1 MFTLTGISKA
11 VTEALNQAPDVDGL
25 ANRLGVPSVSPRIV
39 AEYGGTHGAT
49 CLDYDPTQRLLVVG
63 VDTGAK
69 VLGANGLE
77 ALLATPH
84 VEPARSVHFI
94 PGTGRVLRLSQ
105 DGGLDVWCL
114 RTQTLLASARW
125 PEDVACV
132 RGLRGSPFVLVGETG
147 GCLRVAAVQAGA
159 DGGVLARRS
168 YAVVPDVAM
177 GRRADDR
184 ADRHRVDPESIVGR
198 AALVAIAP
206 RPRHEHARVLLAY
219 ADGGLSD
226 FNLHRRRPASVARP
240 NLERG
245 ELRDAAWIG
254 GGGDVLATAHDA
266 GAVILWRVPEGG
278 RDAPSVIVPERRFHP
293 AIFSRSLDA
302 PTQKKNDAALAPTRS
317 VRARGRGAP
326 TAPFRVGESGGVLA
340 MIGGEATGSP
350 DPARLVPL
358 AVNPRGELEPTGDV
372 VEMPWMGPA
381 RDVALASPAGRPEKV
396 IAAVVLSEGGQIHVH
411 DARAVGAGNAT
422 EETDSPSR
430 TLESPGEGVGELP
443 PEGVGELPPEG
454 ADALHPSPFPT
465 APSPF
470 PAAELLDPLPSLHPD
485 CAPAAVASSARMRR
499 VASSRVDDP
508 REDDARLRR
517 DAWGA
522 SWPVSGG
529 AADDDDTSSGGDGGD
544 DACGDDRDDD
554 PSSRSAYHVVA
565 AASGGNAGSV
575 RVCREGGGR
584 LTSIGVAAPG
594 PNAGVSSRDRA
605 VTRCHLA
612 CGGALLVVGRAGGAV
627 ELHWGG
633 GFLSGDGSSSPSP
646 ATIRQLDSGLDL
658 AAAAGNDDA
667 GISSSSAF
675 RLVGELGTHAAPIA
689 CVATDAEC
697 ALLAVGDASGTV
709 SLVDLRAGLLRFVT
723 SAFRE
728 KSGESVAA
736 AAFCPPVVGT
746 EDEPAPDPNA
756 DADADPRS
764 ASNSRAMGSERGAAT
779 LVLAGTGSSV
789 AFLDARTGAPVGRAC
804 QPKTPSAAL
813 AVAPLTAAGV
823 PPPRSVENH
832 ESNAGFDAAARA
844 LWFNGGVAPAAA
856 SHPDDAVTA
865 LVGVASSEALRVYP
879 ANGAARGERHTVKKV
894 SCPEPLTT
902 AALVVPR
909 GEDGVVANRPA
920 AFAATSSR
928 GRVLTWA
935 LPSLAPLAEV
945 GPLPPLSAADGVG
958 FSIDGFAFVA
968 AGSGA
973 SFAKLALGSPDAGPK
988 ARPESGARLYDDE
1001 LAAAEEAAEAAAAA
1015 MAAAAATTRAATSRG
1030 ENSNAPSSPASRS
1043 SSDAGTIASNLGRVG
1058 KNAMRGDARSAL
1070 ASFGSVMRGA
1080 RERAK
1085 EAAEKAKVRVKH
1097 AVERVAERAGE
1108 VDSSSRS
1115 RPNEHDDDED
1125 DDPDRP
1131 RGAADLAVLFA
1142 EAEREVRKT
1151 TSFVPPPRA
1160 VSTET
1165 RGEVAD
1171 DADRAELFRTSSGG
1185 VGGASG
1191 SREPRVHTAEEIRAK
1206 YGKAKSTDRAAS
1218 GIGEVKGTMEETR
1231 NKLLERGEKLSSLQ
1245 DKTARMQ
1252 SDAEDFHAMAQKLAK
1267 QNQSWW

>member
-1 MFTLTGISKA
+1 
-11 VTEALNQAPDVDGL
+11 
-25 ANRLGVPSVSPRIV
+25 
-39 AEYGGTHGAT
+39 
-49 CLDYDPTQRLLVVG
+49 
-63 VDTGAK
+63 
-69 VLGANGLE
+69 
-77 ALLATPH
+77 
-84 VEPARSVHFI
+84 
-94 PGTGRVLRLSQ
+94 
-105 DGGLDVWCL
+105 
-114 RTQTLLASARW
+114 
-125 PEDVACV
+125 
-132 RGLRGSPFVLVGETG
+132 
-147 GCLRVAAVQAGA
+147 
-159 DGGVLARRS
+159 
-168 YAVVPDVAM
+168 
-177 GRRADDR
+177 
-184 ADRHRVDPESIVGR
+184 
-198 AALVAIAP
+198 
-206 RPRHEHARVLLAY
+206 
-219 ADGGLSD
+219 
-226 FNLHRRRPASVARP
+226 
-240 NLERG
+240 
-245 ELRDAAWIG
+245 
-254 GGGDVLATAHDA
+254 
-266 GAVILWRVPEGG
+266 
-278 RDAPSVIVPERRFHP
+278 
-293 AIFSRSLDA
+293 
-302 PTQKKNDAALAPTRS
+302 
-317 VRARGRGAP
+317 
-326 TAPFRVGESGGVLA
+326 
-340 MIGGEATGSP
+340 
-350 DPARLVPL
+350 
-358 AVNPRGELEPTGDV
+358 
-372 VEMPWMGPA
+372 
-381 RDVALASPAGRPEKV
+381 
-396 IAAVVLSEGGQIHVH
+396 
-411 DARAVGAGNAT
+411 
-422 EETDSPSR
+422 
-430 TLESPGEGVGELP
+430 
-443 PEGVGELPPEG
+443 
-454 ADALHPSPFPT
+454 
-465 APSPF
+465 
-470 PAAELLDPLPSLHPD
+470 
-485 CAPAAVASSARMRR
+485 MRR

-723 SAFRE
+723 SAFKE

>member
-1 MFTLTGISKA
+1 MFTLSGISKA
-11 VTEALNQAPDVDGL
+11 VTEALNQAPDVDAC

-39 AEYGGTHGAT
+39 AEYGGAHGAT

-77 ALLATPH
+77 ALLATPHH

-132 RGLRGSPFVLVGETG
+132 RGLRGSPFVLVGETS

-168 YAVVPDVAM
+168 YAVTPDRAM
-177 GRRADDR
+177 GRRAD
-184 ADRHRVDPESIVGR
+184 DPESIVGR

-206 RPRHEHARVLLAY
+206 RPRREHARVLLAY

-226 FNLHRRRPASVARP
+226 FNLHRRRPASVAEP
-240 NLERG
+240 DPKHG

-293 AIFSRSLDA
+293 AIPSPEPNLAMA
-302 PTQKKNDAALAPTRS
+302 PARS
-317 VRARGRGAP
+317 VRARGWGAP
-326 TAPFRVGESGGVLA
+326 TAPFRVGKLGGVLA
-340 MIGGEATGSP
+340 VIGGEATGSP
-350 DPARLVPL
+350 DPARLAPL
-358 AVNPRGELEPTGDV
+358 AVNPRGGLEPTGHV

-381 RDVALASPAGRPEKV
+381 RDVALASPAGRPEEV

-411 DARAVGAGNAT
+411 DARAVGFGAGVAT
-422 EETDSPSR
+422 EETDAR
-430 TLESPGEGVGELP
+430 ESTEGGIGELP
-443 PEGVGELPPEG
+443 PPAARE
-454 ADALHPSPFPT
+454 
-465 APSPF
+465 PF

-499 VASSRVDDP
+499 VASSRIDDGDDTF
-508 REDDARLRR
+508 ENDARRRR

-522 SWPVSGG
+522 AWPVSGG
-529 AADDDDTSSGGDGGD
+529 AADDDDDEENADEVGGGGGSS
-544 DACGDDRDDD
+544 
-554 PSSRSAYHVVA
+554 SSPYHVVA
-565 AASGGNAGSV
+565 AASGGSAGSV

-584 LTSIGVAAPG
+584 LTSIGAAAPG
-594 PNAGVSSRDRA
+594 PNAGVSSRERA

-633 GFLSGDGSSSPSP
+633 GRLVGDGSSSPSL

-667 GISSSSAF
+667 VVSSSSAF

-723 SAFRE
+723 SAF
-728 KSGESVAA
+728 KDTSGESVAA

-746 EDEPAPDPNA
+746 EDDQDADSAADSTADPAPDP
-756 DADADPRS
+756 DADPRPG
-764 ASNSRAMGSERGAAT
+764 SNSRAMGSERGAAT
-779 LVLAGTGSSV
+779 LVLAGTGSSI

-813 AVAPLTAAGV
+813 AVAPLTALGV
-823 PPPRSVENH
+823 PPPRSVEGH
-832 ESNAGFDAAARA
+832 ESNAHLDAAARA
-844 LWFNGGVAPAAA
+844 LWFHGGVAPARGAA
-856 SHPDDAVTA
+856 NPDDAVTA

-894 SCPEPLTT
+894 PCPEPLVT

-909 GEDGVVANRPA
+909 GEDGVVARRPA
-920 AFAATSSR
+920 AFAAASSR
-928 GRVLTWA
+928 GRALTWA
-935 LPSLAPLAEV
+935 LPSLAPLAAV

-958 FSIDGFAFVA
+958 FSIDGFAFAA

-973 SFAKLALGSPDAGPK
+973 SLAKLALGSPDAGPK

-1001 LAAAEEAAEAAAAA
+1001 LAAAEEAAEAASAA
-1015 MAAAAATTRAATSRG
+1015 MAAMAANANAATTTS
-1030 ENSNAPSSPASRS
+1030 APSSPAPASPAPRGES
-1043 SSDAGTIASNLGRVG
+1043 NADKIASNLGRVG
-1058 KNAMRGDARSAL
+1058 KSAMRGDARSAL

-1097 AVERVAERAGE
+1097 AVERAKERAG
-1108 VDSSSRS
+1108 VDGGVDGSRS
-1115 RPNEHDDDED
+1115 RPNEYED

-1142 EAEREVRKT
+1142 EAEREVRRT

-1160 VSTET
+1160 VPAET
-1165 RGEVAD
+1165 RGDDAD

-1185 VGGASG
+1185 GGGASG
-1191 SREPRVHTAEEIRAK
+1191 SREPRVNTAEEIRAK

-1231 NKLLERGEKLSSLQ
+1231 NKLLERGERLSSLQ

>member
-1 MFTLTGISKA
+1 
-11 VTEALNQAPDVDGL
+11 
-25 ANRLGVPSVSPRIV
+25 
-39 AEYGGTHGAT
+39 
-49 CLDYDPTQRLLVVG
+49 
-63 VDTGAK
+63 
-69 VLGANGLE
+69 
-77 ALLATPH
+77 
-84 VEPARSVHFI
+84 
-94 PGTGRVLRLSQ
+94 
-105 DGGLDVWCL
+105 
-114 RTQTLLASARW
+114 
-125 PEDVACV
+125 
-132 RGLRGSPFVLVGETG
+132 
-147 GCLRVAAVQAGA
+147 
-159 DGGVLARRS
+159 
-168 YAVVPDVAM
+168 
-177 GRRADDR
+177 
-184 ADRHRVDPESIVGR
+184 
-198 AALVAIAP
+198 
-206 RPRHEHARVLLAY
+206 
-219 ADGGLSD
+219 
-226 FNLHRRRPASVARP
+226 
-240 NLERG
+240 
-245 ELRDAAWIG
+245 
-254 GGGDVLATAHDA
+254 
-266 GAVILWRVPEGG
+266 
-278 RDAPSVIVPERRFHP
+278 
-293 AIFSRSLDA
+293 
-302 PTQKKNDAALAPTRS
+302 
-317 VRARGRGAP
+317 
-326 TAPFRVGESGGVLA
+326 

-575 RVCREGGGR
+575 RVSRGR
-584 LTSIGVAAPG
+584 RSADVHRRCGAGTERGRVVSRSRGDSVPPGVRRGASRRRSRRRRRGAA
-594 PNAGVSSRDRA
+594 
-605 VTRCHLA
+605 L
-612 CGGALLVVGRAGGAV
+612 GRRFS
-627 ELHWGG
+627 L
-633 GFLSGDGSSSPSP
+633 GDGSSSPSP

-865 LVGVASSEALRVYP
+865 LVGVASSRRFASTPPTARARRAAHRQEGFVPRTP
-879 ANGAARGERHTVKKV
+879 DDGGARGSPGRRRRRRQ
-894 SCPEPLTT
+894 S
-902 AALVVPR
+902 PR
-909 GEDGVVANRPA
+909 GV
-920 AFAATSSR
+920 
-928 GRVLTWA
+928 
-935 LPSLAPLAEV
+935 
-945 GPLPPLSAADGVG
+945 
-958 FSIDGFAFVA
+958 
-968 AGSGA
+968 
-973 SFAKLALGSPDAGPK
+973 
-988 ARPESGARLYDDE
+988 
-1001 LAAAEEAAEAAAAA
+1001 
-1015 MAAAAATTRAATSRG
+1015 
-1030 ENSNAPSSPASRS
+1030 
-1043 SSDAGTIASNLGRVG
+1043 
-1058 KNAMRGDARSAL
+1058 RGD
-1070 ASFGSVMRGA
+1070 V
-1080 RERAK
+1080 
-1085 EAAEKAKVRVKH
+1085 
-1097 AVERVAERAGE
+1097 
-1108 VDSSSRS
+1108 
-1115 RPNEHDDDED
+1115 
-1125 DDPDRP
+1125 
-1131 RGAADLAVLFA
+1131 
-1142 EAEREVRKT
+1142 
-1151 TSFVPPPRA
+1151 
-1160 VSTET
+1160 
-1165 RGEVAD
+1165 
-1171 DADRAELFRTSSGG
+1171 
-1185 VGGASG
+1185 
-1191 SREPRVHTAEEIRAK
+1191 
-1206 YGKAKSTDRAAS
+1206 
-1218 GIGEVKGTMEETR
+1218 
-1231 NKLLERGEKLSSLQ
+1231 
-1245 DKTARMQ
+1245 
-1252 SDAEDFHAMAQKLAK
+1252 
-1267 QNQSWW
+1267 